1 MAAPKAETASAQTAQ
16 AEEVALRALG
26 PLRPTNVIEA
36 IACVMGELPAIG
48 KDSKAS
54 PQQGGYAYRGIEAIT
69 SVAQS
74 LFAKYCV
81 VFVPR
86 MIGYE
91 IIDIEV
97 QGKPWTDTRIQ
108 FEYDVYG
115 PGGPEDKITVGPL
128 LTIGRDNSDKGSNK
142 CATQGLK
149 YALLQVLC
157 ISDRKDDADENSY
170 ERDARSANQDT
181 RNHNA
186 DAHEPPLWQR
196 LGYESDEA
204 WTAAREGIAK
214 ALKEIPADQRDGV
227 KAWLNEHGYA
237 AVIPPPIKADDLP
250 EFTAELQRALGTPPD
265 GAEPA
270 LPMIPREALV
280 AAKEAVDAMT
290 DTEVVDGLTKHG
302 LPATGNKS
310 GRKFKLAT
318 AMARE
323 AQVNP
328 ETGELPCEGDS
339 APNGTAEAAD
349 SAQVGSN
356 GAAATDTATAP
367 PNGPGAPQGVDL
379 EKAWAD
385 LCAGAIDE
393 AEWDRLNALVTT

>member
-1 MAAPKAETASAQTAQ
+1 
-16 AEEVALRALG
+16 
-26 PLRPTNVIEA
+26 
-36 IACVMGELPAIG
+36 
-48 KDSKAS
+48 
-54 PQQGGYAYRGIEAIT
+54 
-69 SVAQS
+69 
-74 LFAKYCV
+74 
-81 VFVPR
+81 
-86 MIGYE
+86 
-91 IIDIEV
+91 
-97 QGKPWTDTRIQ
+97 
-108 FEYDVYG
+108 
-115 PGGPEDKITVGPL
+115 
-128 LTIGRDNSDKGSNK
+128 
-142 CATQGLK
+142 
-149 YALLQVLC
+149 
-157 ISDRKDDADENSY
+157 
-170 ERDARSANQDT
+170 
-181 RNHNA
+181 
-186 DAHEPPLWQR
+186 
-196 LGYESDEA
+196 
-204 WTAAREGIAK
+204 
-214 ALKEIPADQRDGV
+214 
-227 KAWLNEHGYA
+227 
-237 AVIPPPIKADDLP
+237 
-250 EFTAELQRALGTPPD
+250 
-265 GAEPA
+265 
-270 LPMIPREALV
+270 MIPREALV